1 MSENIVSEFINGKI
15 AVKFSSYEHIKSFAS
30 LVMKSL
36 TVLDGDNKRIS
47 NFERRIKDFTETTF
61 MNVAID
67 MYKNDTFIENHR
79 FYTDQTTYSGGK
91 RDIVLFEMFEDDCFY
106 VTMSGHILTF
116 SKDGFF
122 NCVSTK
128 NSIQIPENDY
138 TFSSDSIV
146 IAVHK
151 NIKPMSIVKKLKTKV
166 DMIDISQVKD
176 WSQIE

>member
-1 MSENIVSEFINGKI
+1 MVENVINDFIDGKI
-15 AVKFSSYEHIKSFAS
+15 AVKFSSYSHIKIFES
-30 LVMKSL
+30 LVVKEL
-36 TVLDGDNKRIS
+36 LVLACENKRIS
-47 NFERRIKDFTETTF
+47 NFEIRIKDFTETTF

-106 VTMSGHILTF
+106 VTISGHILTF

-122 NCVSTK
+122 SCVSTK

-138 TFSSDSIV
+138 ILSSDSIV

-166 DMIDISQVKD
+166 DMINISQVKD